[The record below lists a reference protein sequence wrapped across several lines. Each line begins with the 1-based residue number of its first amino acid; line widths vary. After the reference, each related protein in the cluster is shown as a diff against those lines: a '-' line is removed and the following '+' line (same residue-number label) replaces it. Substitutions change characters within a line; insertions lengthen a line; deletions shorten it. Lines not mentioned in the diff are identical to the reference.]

1 MEDIQTAIV
10 LLSIIVGLLSV
21 IIVTLLAVVIALL
34 VRLNT
39 GMKSVSKITTNVAS
53 ATEWLSPTK
62 VFSEISGLFRKK

>member
-1 MEDIQTAIV
+1 VEDIQTTII

-21 IIVTLLAVVIALL
+21 IIVALL
-34 VRLNT
+34 VVVITLLVRINAI
-39 GMKSVSKITTNVAS
+39 MKSVGRITTNGAS